1 MFDWREL
8 QRWRI
13 READLPVGS
22 EVRFRQPTFWEQYR
36 WQVVGV
42 FGLVTAEAV
51 LILLL
56 TFNYVRSAPAE
67 LSLRDL
73 PPLVPPAVAFCL
85 YRVAQEA
92 LRNVVRH
99 AGPTR
104 VHVSLAGVD
113 QGLQLV
119 VQDDG
124 VGFDP
129 SLQDGCSAKEIA
141 RRLNI
146 SHRTVEFH
154 KYHMMD
160 SLGLRST
167 AQLVRWAIK
176 RGFVSP

>member
-1 MFDWREL
+1 M
-8 QRWRI
+8 
-13 READLPVGS
+13 
-22 EVRFRQPTFWEQYR
+22 
-36 WQVVGV
+36 
-42 FGLVTAEAV
+42 
-51 LILLL
+51 
-56 TFNYVRSAPAE
+56 
-67 LSLRDL
+67 
-73 PPLVPPAVAFCL
+73 
-85 YRVAQEA
+85 
-92 LRNVVRH
+92 
-99 AGPTR
+99 
-104 VHVSLAGVD
+104 HVSLAGVD

-154 KYHMMD
+154 KYQMTD